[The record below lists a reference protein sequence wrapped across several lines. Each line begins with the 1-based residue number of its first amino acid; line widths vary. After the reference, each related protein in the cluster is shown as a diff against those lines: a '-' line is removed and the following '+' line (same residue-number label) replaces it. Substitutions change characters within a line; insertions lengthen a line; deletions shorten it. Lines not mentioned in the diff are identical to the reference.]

1 LVAFPV
7 LTKKLSKKIYK
18 MELVTPSIGLVFW
31 TALAF
36 ICLLILLRKLAWK
49 PILGAIHER
58 EQSIDEAL
66 NKAELAKQEM
76 TRLTAQNQD
85 LMQQARAER
94 DEILKQAKTLKD
106 GILNEAKKQ
115 AQLEGAKLIE
125 KAKIEIENQK
135 KAALAEVKGQV
146 STLSLEI
153 AERVLRNQLDDKV
166 KQEALVANLLKD
178 VELN

>member
-1 LVAFPV
+1 
-7 LTKKLSKKIYK
+7 

-31 TALAF
+31 TFIAF
-36 ICLLILLRKLAWK
+36 ILLLILLRKFAWT
-49 PILGAIHER
+49 PIMGAIHER

-76 TRLTAQNQD
+76 ARLTSQNQD

-94 DEILKQAKTLKD
+94 DEILKEAKTLKD

-115 AQLEGAKLIE
+115 AQVEGAKLIE

-135 KAALAEVKGQV
+135 KAALAEVKDQV
-146 STLSLEI
+146 SSLSLEI
-153 AERVLRNQLDDKV
+153 AERVLRTQLDDKA
-166 KQEALVANLLKD
+166 KQETLVANLLKD